1 MKIIKRNGSTE
12 EFDANKIYGALIK
25 AAQSVFIV
33 GDDLRN
39 NLAHIAKGVAIQLEE
54 SHTDNITISM
64 IQGLVEEKLISA
76 GYLHIAEHYISYRL
90 QRDIERT
97 GYVGNVVVHLKLEQ
111 TPLN

>member
-12 EFDANKIYGALIK
+12 EFNANKIYAALIK
-25 AAQSVFIV
+25 AAQSVFVV

-39 NLAHIAKGVAIQLEE
+39 NLAHIAKGVALQLEE
-54 SHTDNITISM
+54 SNAEFVTISM
-64 IQGLVEEKLISA
+64 VQALVEEKLLSA